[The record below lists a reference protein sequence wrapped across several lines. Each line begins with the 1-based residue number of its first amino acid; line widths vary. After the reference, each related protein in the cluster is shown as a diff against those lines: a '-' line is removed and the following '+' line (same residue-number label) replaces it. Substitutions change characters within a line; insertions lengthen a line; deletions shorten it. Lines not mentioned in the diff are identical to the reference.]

1 MSVNF
6 PASDDRV
13 GTFMILMMG
22 WARRSKR
29 RVGSA
34 YILASG
40 LCRGFVEGE
49 RSVICDKAAVMRK
62 DVNATG

>member
-13 GTFMILMMG
+13 GTFTILMVG
-22 WARRSKR
+22 WAGRSKHR
-29 RVGSA
+29 RGSA

-40 LCRGFVEGE
+40 LCRGNVEGG
-49 RSVICDKAAVMRK
+49 RSVICEKAAVMRK